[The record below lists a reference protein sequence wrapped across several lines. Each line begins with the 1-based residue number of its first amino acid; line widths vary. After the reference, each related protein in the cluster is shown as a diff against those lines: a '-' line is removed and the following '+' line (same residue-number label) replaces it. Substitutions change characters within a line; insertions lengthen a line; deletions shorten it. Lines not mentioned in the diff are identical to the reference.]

1 MRRETKMKKGTYF
14 IIQFLW
20 SFILSAVIWYFSLKN
35 LSFDF
40 YGNSDDSLFVII
52 LLGGAA
58 LYLVLTILYMII
70 GYKKVKGWKAWMIF
84 VSLLISACCGFLG
97 AEGAIYG
104 SELINKLFQ
113 EAIL

>member
-1 MRRETKMKKGTYF
+1 MKKGTYF

-20 SFILSAVIWYFSLKN
+20 SFILSTVIWYFSLKN
-35 LSFDF
+35 ASFDF
-40 YGNSDDSLFVII
+40 FGNSDDSLFVII

-58 LYLVLTILYMII
+58 VYLVLTILYMII

-84 VSLLISACCGFLG
+84 VSLLISAGCGFLG

-104 SELINKLFQ
+104 SELINKLFP
-113 EAIL
+113 EVNL